1 METTKRVLEL
11 LYDRREGFFAA
22 GELAAAAGIDR
33 DRLEGELAR
42 LRRAGQRIELCP
54 GCGVRL
60 RRPARPD
67 AHLIERRLGTRRLGR
82 HVICFDEVDS
92 TNDVAFDSARQA
104 DADGL
109 VVLAEFQRR
118 GRGRLGRRWISAPG
132 QSILLSALRI
142 DAGGK
147 WPHEAVTIAAGL
159 GVAEGIEDACGLV
172 GQLEWPNDVML
183 EAKKL
188 AGILVEVRT
197 VGGDRAVVI
206 GAGINADGAPGEPL
220 DRPATSLAE
229 HLGHPVER
237 IEVIRSVLRRLD
249 DWMHRVEAGRL
260 DELHAA
266 WISRCGM
273 LNTRIE
279 VVCDTGRY
287 VGRVLD
293 VSPLEGLI
301 LACDD
306 GRNVR
311 LAAESSTVLK

>member
-1 METTKRVLEL
+1 
-11 LYDRREGFFAA
+11 
-22 GELAAAAGIDR
+22 
-33 DRLEGELAR
+33 
-42 LRRAGQRIELCP
+42 
-54 GCGVRL
+54 
-60 RRPARPD
+60 
-67 AHLIERRLGTRRLGR
+67 
-82 HVICFDEVDS
+82 VICFDEVDS

-104 DADGL
+104 DADGM

-118 GRGRLGRRWISAPG
+118 GRGRLGRQWISAPG
-132 QSILLSALRI
+132 ENILLSALRI

-159 GVAEGIEDACGLV
+159 AVAEGIEDACGLA

-197 VGGDRAVVI
+197 VGQARAVVI
-206 GAGINADGAPGEPL
+206 GAGINANSAPAGPL
-220 DRPATSLAE
+220 DTPATSLAE

-249 DWMHRVEAGRL
+249 DWMRRVEAGRIE
-260 DELHAA
+260 ELHAA
-266 WISRCGM
+266 WIDRCGM
-273 LNTRIE
+273 VNARIR
-279 VVCDTGRY
+279 VVCNGHHH

-306 GRNVR
+306 GQTVR
-311 LAAESSTVLK
+311 LAAEGSTVLK